1 MTAVVV
7 THDMASV
14 YRIADQIVMLHKGKV
29 VFVGTPAEIQASTD
43 PIVKQFINGE
53 ADGPISFK
61 QSGDDYLKALFGD
74 S

>member
-1 MTAVVV
+1 M
-7 THDMASV
+7 
-14 YRIADQIVMLHKGKV
+14 
-29 VFVGTPAEIQASTD
+29 GTPTEIQASTD